1 MRKALTFA
9 AAIALVSTQAFA
21 TYIVVLKDGTRYRA
35 KSKWTTVGAKATI
48 TLESGQTMRINASD
62 IDVAKSDQVSKL
74 GMGDVGILGTEPQAQ
89 QQAAPQQPS
98 LGSSVRLRK
107 TPSQT
112 ATPAGAASEPSAGP
126 AVSSTPGTMSGE
138 VLDKF
143 VRAYENV
150 GIFEHDLKSTGAG
163 SMRADLTVDSED
175 KVFNAISAT
184 SFLMIRNAGVE
195 GVQIETI
202 DLFMKTT
209 TGGSSGHF
217 EMTRK
222 DAEALDKK
230 AMTIPDYFV
239 RKVIF

>member
-35 KSKWTTVGAKATI
+35 KSKWTTVGSKATI
-48 TLESGQTMRINASD
+48 TLESGQTMQINASD
-62 IDVAKSDQVSKL
+62 IDVVKSDQVSKL
-74 GMGDVGILGTEPQAQ
+74 GMGDVGIIGTEQQSQ
-89 QQAAPQQPS
+89 QQAPSQQPS
-98 LGSSVRLRK
+98 LGSAVRLRK
-107 TPSQT
+107 PTAQVATPVT
-112 ATPAGAASEPSAGP
+112 ATPTPSAGP
-126 AVSSTPGTMSGE
+126 AVSSTPGTLSSE

-150 GIFEHDLKSTGAG
+150 GVFEHELKSTGAS

-184 SFLMIRNAGVE
+184 SFLMIRNAGVD

-209 TGGSSGHF
+209 TGGSSGRF
-217 EMTRK
+217 QMTRK

-230 AMTIPDYFV
+230 VMTIPDYFV